1 MTNQSSALNTIKVQ
15 ESANYLADLFME
27 IENGGK
33 EDATNTETAAY
44 TAMDETL
51 RKLRKR
57 VCNGTYVEEWA
68 ASSFMYTMRFLLPA
82 ADEAGLIEDQD
93 HEGRLHM
100 MIAVEDRQ
108 DLCNELLHQLDEY
121 VHNYRSTRIT
131 A

>member
-1 MTNQSSALNTIKVQ
+1 MTNQSSALNTIEVQ

-33 EDATNTETAAY
+33 EDATNTETATY
-44 TAMDETL
+44 TAMDET
-51 RKLRKR
+51 
-57 VCNGTYVEEWA
+57 
-68 ASSFMYTMRFLLPA
+68 
-82 ADEAGLIEDQD
+82 GLI
-93 HEGRLHM
+93 
-100 MIAVEDRQ
+100 EDRQ

>member
-33 EDATNTETAAY
+33 EDATNTETAAC

-82 ADEAGLIEDQD
+82 ADEAGLIED
-93 HEGRLHM
+93 
-100 MIAVEDRQ
+100 RQ

>member
-51 RKLRKR
+51 RK
-57 VCNGTYVEEWA
+57 CY
-68 ASSFMYTMRFLLPA
+68 
-82 ADEAGLIEDQD
+82 
-93 HEGRLHM
+93 
-100 MIAVEDRQ
+100 RQ
-108 DLCNELLHQLDEY
+108 CKNDPL
-121 VHNYRSTRIT
+121 T
-131 A
+131 AI